1 MMERR
6 LERVFLEAQVKVLS
20 SNSKLTVQVLWRNKC
35 VIIDLLC
42 GWVPFTV
49 LVFPFLKAPNTQTSG
64 EAKETTQPGDQCGSC
79 SLATAQLFYIRERDQ
94 RSQRCVSIYTCLRN
108 WRRRM
113 IKIKKTIFFSMR
125 RKSRTPPI
133 YYLQHWLSS
142 LSRRL
147 KKTHSHMRQFELQ
160 CPKILCSAHVG
171 MVW

>member
-1 MMERR
+1 MLQFVGADDNPRTCRFSQMMERR

-94 RSQRCVSIYTCLRN
+94 DKENYFLLNEEEVQDPTHLLLTTLTFVSFQETE
-108 WRRRM
+108 
-113 IKIKKTIFFSMR
+113 KK
-125 RKSRTPPI
+125 P
-133 YYLQHWLSS
+133 
-142 LSRRL
+142 
-147 KKTHSHMRQFELQ
+147 HSHMRQFELH
-160 CPKILCSAHVG
+160 CPKILCPAHVG